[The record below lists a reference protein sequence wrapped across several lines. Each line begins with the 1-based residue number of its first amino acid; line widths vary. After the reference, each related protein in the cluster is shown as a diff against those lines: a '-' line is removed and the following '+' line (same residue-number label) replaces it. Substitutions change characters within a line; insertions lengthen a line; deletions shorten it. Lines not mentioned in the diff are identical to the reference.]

1 MNKNE
6 KDYATS
12 FNKFGEASNEI
23 IIIYSATSE
32 LDALIKG
39 MYRYRI
45 ILEVGQDLSQAPEW
59 LINDLNLIEKPNTFD
74 EFELLYQDEYNYS
87 VKEVYS
93 KSYVRSLE
101 AEIGNLNNLI
111 NYNLVNISL
120 KSNYE
125 KALQAYVGEFMRK
138 QDCYVE
144 YIFDNCCLYMDYFDI
159 SMNDLRH
166 DIDAKV
172 SKGLI
177 FQWLSDND
185 SNEQYINY
193 KSYCMGLRHTGLNAD
208 AKGNENKPNYT
219 NREFMNAV
227 IIFQTALMDKMY
239 DNQNYDKMNVD
250 DRLKMAEKCGLD
262 LRKLIHTYTNLDTHK
277 IEQFL

>member
-111 NYNLVNISL
+111 NDNLVNISL

-193 KSYCMGLRHTGLNAD
+193 KSYCMGLRHT
-208 AKGNENKPNYT
+208 
-219 NREFMNAV
+219 V
-227 IIFQTALMDKMY
+227 
-239 DNQNYDKMNVD
+239 
-250 DRLKMAEKCGLD
+250 LKAE
-262 LRKLIHTYTNLDTHK
+262 
-277 IEQFL
+277 IESGVVW